1 MASYDSDSSAGE
13 DDYTQTNVLL
23 GYATKEPTDD
33 PVNQLGGHPT
43 WLDSTTAPS
52 GALAKCKVCNS
63 LMSLLL
69 QLNGDMPERFPG
81 HERRLYL
88 FACRRKTCR
97 RKDGSV
103 RGIRG
108 TRVAKGHPNPSRTT
122 EKTPEPQRSA
132 QKDEEPKPASQNIGA
147 SLFGVASPRAAPT
160 STNPFSTGTSAPSN
174 SFSSTATTSAS
185 ANPFSTASALAA
197 KPAQKPDPD
206 TSTLPETFA
215 QKVRIS
221 SPPPSNPPK
230 SQPSRPHEPWPPQ
243 SSFPPPYST
252 YNLDADY
259 ETLDAPSTPA
269 ISANARMDLDAE
281 ASASAGG
288 GEDDKTAFES
298 SMDKTFRRFADR
310 LAQNPEQVLRY
321 EWAGQP
327 LLYSKVDAVGRL
339 FSGAQQQGGAEGKV
353 RTAARGSA
361 GGMPR
366 CGNCGAERV
375 FELQL
380 VPQAIAELETEEV
393 GVEGMEWGTVI
404 LGVCARDCC
413 PKDVEEGQVG
423 YLEEWVGVQWE

>member
-13 DDYTQTNVLL
+13 EDYTRTNVLL

-108 TRVAKGHPNPSRTT
+108 TRVAKGHPNPSSKT

-147 SLFGVASPRAAPT
+147 SLFGVASPRPAPT

-174 SFSSTATTSAS
+174 PFSSTATTSAS

-215 QKVRIS
+215 QKM
-221 SPPPSNPPK
+221 PK
-230 SQPSRPHEPWPPQ
+230 P
-243 SSFPPPYST
+243 
-252 YNLDADY
+252 
-259 ETLDAPSTPA
+259 AP
-269 ISANARMDLDAE
+269 
-281 ASASAGG
+281 AGG

-353 RTAARGSA
+353 RTAAR
-361 GGMPR
+361 
-366 CGNCGAERV
+366 
-375 FELQL
+375 ELQL